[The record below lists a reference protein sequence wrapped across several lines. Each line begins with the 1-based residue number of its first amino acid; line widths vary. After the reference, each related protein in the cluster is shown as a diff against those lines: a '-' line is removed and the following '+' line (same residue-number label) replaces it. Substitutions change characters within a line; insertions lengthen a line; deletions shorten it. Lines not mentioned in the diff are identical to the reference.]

1 MTIDIFWRLPT
12 HGEPASLR
20 RRDPFRGDWSPASD
34 FAAPQHGLSGGR
46 ADGFTYADYLAEIA
60 RAAEIS
66 GFQGGLIPSFPMT
79 DEPWAISSFL
89 ARETSTFRFMIA
101 FQPGFLN
108 PVTAARMTASL
119 QRATGGRAL
128 FNVITG
134 GGGPAQLWWGDS
146 VGHDDRYT
154 RTTEFLDVLRGIWN
168 GGPFDYDG
176 KFYRVENAGLPQP
189 LSQEAFP
196 EIYFSGSSDAA
207 LVSAS
212 KHADFYLS
220 WLEPFAQLKE
230 KFDRVKEKTAALGRK
245 IRCAVRVDIIARPTE
260 EEAWDEIRRGF
271 DNLPPEKL
279 AALKRRAEGGGDSV
293 GAARQGGFRPQTI
306 NSYRDFII
314 EPNVWSGF
322 SLLRGG
328 QTNGIVGSYEQVAER
343 LDDLVRL
350 GADAFILAS
359 TPHLEEAY
367 RVGEE
372 VLPLVRGHTST
383 GAAAPDFKTAAV
395 G

>member
-1 MTIDIFWRLPT
+1 MTIDVFWRIPT
-12 HGEPASLR
+12 HGEPSSLR
-20 RRDPFRGDWSPASD
+20 NKLHHRGDWSQQEGD
-34 FAAPQHGLSGGR
+34 HIVHKGLSGGHG
-46 ADGFTYADYLAEIA
+46 DGFTNLDYIAEVA

-108 PVTAARMTASL
+108 PVVAARMTASL

-128 FNVITG
+128 YNVITG
-134 GGGPAQLWWGDS
+134 GGGPAQLWWGD
-146 VGHDDRYT
+146 VAGHDDRYA
-154 RTTEFLDVLRGIWN
+154 RTTEFLDVLRGVWS
-168 GGPFDYDG
+168 GERFSYQG
-176 KFYRVENAGLPQP
+176 KFYQVENAALPAQ
-189 LSQEAFP
+189 LLGQEFP

-207 LVSAS
+207 LASAS
-212 KHADFYLS
+212 KHAEYYLS
-220 WLEPFAQLKE
+220 WLEPFDQLRE
-230 KFDRVKEKTAALGRK
+230 KFDRVKERTEALGRQIK
-245 IRCAVRVDIIARPTE
+245 CAVRVDIIARRTE
-260 EEAWDEIRRGF
+260 EEAWREVQRGF
-271 DNLPPEKL
+271 ESLSDAERERY
-279 AALKRRAEGGGDSV
+279 KRFAQQTGDSV
-293 GAARQGGFRPQTI
+293 GASRQRNNAPKEL
-306 NSYRDFII
+306 NNYRDFII
-314 EPNVWSGF
+314 HPNVWSGL

-328 QTNGIVGSYEQVAER
+328 QTQGIVGSYEQVAER
-343 LDDLVRL
+343 LDDLVKL

-372 VLPLVRGHTST
+372 VLPLVRGHV
-383 GAAAPDFKTAAV
+383 GAPALRAI

>member
-1 MTIDIFWRLPT
+1 MTIDVFWRIPT
-12 HGEPASLR
+12 HGEPSSHR
-20 RRDPFRGDWSPASD
+20 NRTPHRGDWFPGDDSKAE
-34 FAAPQHGLSGGR
+34 SGSVGKGSNG
-46 ADGFTYADYLAEIA
+46 ANYIDYIAEIA
-60 RAAEIS
+60 HAAEIS

-79 DEPWAISSFL
+79 DEPWVISSLL
-89 ARETSTFRFMIA
+89 ARETSTFRFMIP

-108 PVTAARMTASL
+108 PVVAARMTASL

-128 FNVITG
+128 YNIITG

-146 VGHDDRYT
+146 ASHDDRYG
-154 RTTEFLDVLRGIWN
+154 RTTEFLDVLKGVWN
-168 GGPFDYDG
+168 GGPFSYQG
-176 KFYRVENAGLPQP
+176 KFYQVEDAGLADP
-189 LSQEAFP
+189 LSKEEYP

-207 LVSAS
+207 LASAS
-212 KHADFYLS
+212 RHADYYLT
-220 WLEPFAQLKE
+220 WLEPFDQLRE
-230 KFDRVKEKTAALGRK
+230 KFDRVKTRTQILGRK
-245 IRCAVRVDIIARPTE
+245 IKCAIRVDIIARPTE
-260 EEAWDEIRRGF
+260 EEAWAEIEKGF
-271 DNLPPEKL
+271 NSLSRE
-279 AALKRRAEGGGDSV
+279 ALDKFQNPDGSDSV
-293 GAARQGGFRPQTI
+293 GAARQRGNRPTTI
-306 NSYRDFII
+306 NSYKDLII

-343 LDDLVRL
+343 LDELVAL

-372 VLPLVRGHTST
+372 VLPLLRG
-383 GAAAPDFKTAAV
+383 KTDTAILRAV